1 MYFQDMIDDEQNKI
15 RNTAKSLTNRD
26 LIKFLLIY
34 GRHGLATMTEN
45 KFTREELIDKYCEI
59 VFDRNHL

>member
-15 RNTAKSLTNRD
+15 RNTAKSLSNRE
-26 LIKFLLIY
+26 LITFLVK
-34 GRHGLATMTEN
+34 HGLTLGRPYVL
-45 KFTREELIDKYCEI
+45 TRGELIDRYCEI